1 MRRKTA
7 PQRQVISPSKAM
19 AYPLL
24 GFSLIEV
31 LVALVILSV
40 SLGALYGAATRAM
53 TNARVAH
60 EYAIAVVLAESIL
73 DQHRYVTTAQFEA
86 SGVWGEY
93 AWAVRSWPVT
103 AEGPEEVTV
112 QGLSV
117 LQNLEASVT
126 WVDSDQGRTIDL
138 MTVVPLRANPE

>member
-1 MRRKTA
+1 
-7 PQRQVISPSKAM
+7 M

-112 QGLSV
+112 